1 MVNALASSR
10 SRLAGA
16 QFACPIGKARPDVGR
31 PQPVQWASRMGRVE
45 AARGGRCRLWEYR
58 AAGARRATVRAKKC
72 PREAGS
78 FGVGAYAQTC
88 CASLQGGRQRSRIR
102 KCAIAKNSEWQR
114 PVVPASR
121 RRPDSSGEPVAG
133 VDFLS
138 GDISRSI
145 GRILPPGVVARKRQR
160 RIAVRRCRD
169 TGGPAS
175 LCFSAIV
182 SLIARADACVRRP
195 QGVDVRQR
203 KAKAAAQPW
212 RNL

>member
-1 MVNALASSR
+1 MRWRTTDRGWPARSSYVPSAR
-10 SRLAGA
+10 QDQTFEGLSPCNGRRRWGGLKRRAGEGVVSGNTGRLVLAGLP
-16 QFACPIGKARPDVGR
+16 C
-31 PQPVQWASRMGRVE
+31 VQ
-45 AARGGRCRLWEYR
+45 
-58 AAGARRATVRAKKC
+58 KKC

-102 KCAIAKNSEWQR
+102 KCAIGKNSEWQR

-160 RIAVRRCRD
+160 RVAVRRCRD

-175 LCFSAIV
+175 LCFSVFV
-182 SLIARADACVRRP
+182 SLIARADACVRCP